1 VVANSFFSWAGNIYD
16 LLILTYVY
24 EELAKELGAGINVS
38 TTIVGLGLVARVLG
52 GYLLGRVADTYGRKP
67 VLIAST
73 LGYSLAQAGIAFAQ
87 NVAQLFVFRGVQGFF
102 MGGHWVTATVIAYE
116 ASPPKIRGT
125 VNGIVQ
131 AGYGVGYAL
140 TGLAYL
146 VLPPSEWRLFLLTGS
161 LPALLVPYMMWAI
174 PRETDVMTRGQG
186 ERKPLDPSVKKEVV
200 RSSLVIS
207 GMFASYYSIF
217 AIFNED
223 ALVHG
228 VSKETIGLALL
239 ASNLALAVSFIVYGR
254 LSESI
259 DKKKLITIGVLG
271 EAASLPFMLGFLG
284 AEPIVIGL
292 FAYNVATG
300 FWPLAPLLVV
310 ERVPKEVR
318 STVTGLA
325 YNVGSLVGGLSSAA
339 IGFSYTFVH
348 CYATLGAIY
357 GYVPLAVVLG
367 TLLTWKRATARPGA
381 Q

>member
-1 VVANSFFSWAGNIYD
+1 MPQRYVHVVVNSFFSWAGNIYD

-38 TTIVGLGLVARVLG
+38 TTVVGLGLVARVLG

-67 VLIAST
+67 VLIVST

-87 NVAQLFVFRGVQGFF
+87 DVAQLFVFRGVQGFF

-116 ASPPKIRGT
+116 ASPPKMRGT

-146 VLPPSEWRLFLLTGS
+146 VLPPSEWRLLLLTGS
-161 LPALLVPYMMWAI
+161 LPALLVPYMLWAI
-174 PRETDVMTRGQG
+174 PKESDVMTRGQG

-200 RSSLVIS
+200 RASLVIS

-239 ASNLALAVSFIVYGR
+239 TSNLALAVSFIVYGR
-254 LSESI
+254 LSE
-259 DKKKLITIGVLG
+259 
-271 EAASLPFMLGFLG
+271 
-284 AEPIVIGL
+284 
-292 FAYNVATG
+292 
-300 FWPLAPLLVV
+300 
-310 ERVPKEVR
+310 
-318 STVTGLA
+318 
-325 YNVGSLVGGLSSAA
+325 
-339 IGFSYTFVH
+339 
-348 CYATLGAIY
+348 
-357 GYVPLAVVLG
+357 
-367 TLLTWKRATARPGA
+367 
-381 Q
+381 